1 LGNLAEAVMDP
12 VIAISSLLISYLL
25 GSISFARLIVK
36 LWTGKDVTKFEV
48 AVEGTEDKYK
58 ALSIGGNTV
67 STVLGAKGGMAVG
80 ILDIIK
86 VVLPTIA
93 FKLLYP
99 EQPAYMLIAAVGGVI
114 GHIWPVYY
122 RFHGGSGFS
131 AIMGGL
137 LVIDWLAVVVSPVA
151 GLLLGM
157 IVFRNMVVASLS
169 WIWLLIPW
177 FWWRTGGDSAHILYA
192 VIVNILFLL
201 AMIPEYKIAMKY
213 KREGKYFEY
222 GLGAL
227 KAHPMGRGMLKMAK
241 FFKVEIK

>member
-1 LGNLAEAVMDP
+1 MDP

-36 LWTGKDVTKFEV
+36 LWTGKDVTEFEV
-48 AVEGTEDKYK
+48 AVEGTDDKYK

-67 STVLGAKGGMAVG
+67 STALGAKGGLTVG
-80 ILDIIK
+80 ILDILK
-86 VVLPTIA
+86 VMLPTLT

-99 EQPAYMLIAAVGGVI
+99 DQPAYMLVAAIGGLI
-114 GHIWPVYY
+114 GHIWPIYY

-137 LVIDWLAVVVSPVA
+137 LVIDWLAVLVTPIA

-157 IVFRNMVVASLS
+157 VVFRNMIVASLS

-177 FWWRTGGDSAHILYA
+177 LGWRTGGDPAHLLYA
-192 VIVNILFLL
+192 VMVNVLFLL
-201 AMIPEYKIAMKY
+201 AMIPEYKTAMKY
-213 KREGKYFEY
+213 KKEGKYIEY

-227 KAHPMGRGMLKMAK
+227 KANPMGRGMLKMAK

>member
-1 LGNLAEAVMDP
+1 MDP

-36 LWTGKDVTKFEV
+36 LWTGKNVTEFEV

-67 STVLGAKGGMAVG
+67 STVLGAKGGMTVG

-86 VVLPTIA
+86 VVLPTLA

-99 EQPAYMLIAAVGGVI
+99 DQPAYMLIAAVGGVI

-137 LVIDWLAVVVSPVA
+137 LFIDWLAVIVTPIA

-157 IVFRNMVVASLS
+157 IVFRNMLVATLS

-177 FWWRTGGDSAHILYA
+177 LWWRSGGDVAYILYA
-192 VIVNILFLL
+192 VVINILFLL
-201 AMIPEYKIAMKY
+201 AMIPEYKTAMKY
-213 KREGKYFEY
+213 KAEGKYLEY
-222 GLGAL
+222 GLGSL